1 MAAANCS
8 SRKVVMGMG
17 SFGLMLVF
25 VLLLSHDVGIEVV
38 EGRQLIRS
46 KVRCKEQR
54 CSSSEEAPPHEKS
67 SELNYNVSSSKLSVG
82 GFGRSSSDVV
92 AAGGGKKV
100 VYTLDAFRPTSPGH
114 SPGMGH

>member
-1 MAAANCS
+1 MAATNCS
-8 SRKVVMGMG
+8 SKKLVLRMG

-25 VLLLSHDVGIEVV
+25 VLLLSHEVGIGVV

-46 KVRCKEQR
+46 KVQCKEQG
-54 CSSSEEAPPHEKS
+54 CSSSQEAPPHEKS
-67 SELNYNVSSSKLSVG
+67 SKLNYNVSSSKLPVG
-82 GFGRSSSDVV
+82 GFGRPSSDVA